1 MLFRSGGLISR
12 MTRDTD
18 NLYFFAVDGIAEIT
32 INTLMLIGIGIALF
46 IIQPKLALY
55 VLIPAPVIATMTYTF
70 FRRIR
75 RLYHRLWHR
84 WAKMSATIGEAVNIM
99 IEREFRHIPIT
110 EDGGEKPVAV
120 FSIKDVIDL
129 LAQSFPAH
137 VLNLPPRPH
146 QEMSTREGA

>member
-1 MLFRSGGLISR
+1 MLTEKIGTLDRTPPVVVESGTSIGTVVEEIER
-12 MTRDTD
+12 G
-18 NLYFFAVDGIAEIT
+18 AVGCVIVCQGPK
-32 INTLMLIGIGIALF
+32 LIGILTERD
-46 IIQPKLALY
+46 
-55 VLIPAPVIATMTYTF
+55 VLVKVVARDVDYARPVDEFMTPDPIT
-70 FRRIR
+70 
-75 RLYHRLWHR
+75 LPL
-84 WAKMSATIGEAVNIM
+84 SATIGEAVNIM

-110 EDGGEKPVAV
+110 KDDGEEPLAV

>member
-1 MLFRSGGLISR
+1 MLTEKIGTLDRTPPVVVESGTSIGTVMEEIER
-12 MTRDTD
+12 G
-18 NLYFFAVDGIAEIT
+18 AVGCVVVCLGAK
-32 INTLMLIGIGIALF
+32 LIGILTERD
-46 IIQPKLALY
+46 
-55 VLIPAPVIATMTYTF
+55 VLVKVVARDVDYATPVDEFMTPDPIT
-70 FRRIR
+70 
-75 RLYHRLWHR
+75 LPL
-84 WAKMSATIGEAVNIM
+84 SATIGEAVNIM

-110 EDGGEKPVAV
+110 EDGGEKPLAV

>member
-1 MLFRSGGLISR
+1 MLTEKIGTLDRTPPVVVESGTSIGTVVEEIER
-12 MTRDTD
+12 G
-18 NLYFFAVDGIAEIT
+18 AVGCVVVCQGPK
-32 INTLMLIGIGIALF
+32 LIGILTERD
-46 IIQPKLALY
+46 
-55 VLIPAPVIATMTYTF
+55 VLVKVVARDVDYATPVDEFMTPDPIT
-70 FRRIR
+70 
-75 RLYHRLWHR
+75 LPL
-84 WAKMSATIGEAVNIM
+84 SATIGEAVNIM

-110 EDGGEKPVAV
+110 EDGGERPLAV

>member
-1 MLFRSGGLISR
+1 MLTEKIGTLDRTPPVVVESGTSIGTVVEEIER
-12 MTRDTD
+12 G
-18 NLYFFAVDGIAEIT
+18 AVGCVIVCQGPK
-32 INTLMLIGIGIALF
+32 LIGILTERD
-46 IIQPKLALY
+46 
-55 VLIPAPVIATMTYTF
+55 VLVKVVARDVDYATPVDEFMTPDPIT
-70 FRRIR
+70 
-75 RLYHRLWHR
+75 LPL
-84 WAKMSATIGEAVNIM
+84 SATIGEAVNIM

>member
-1 MLFRSGGLISR
+1 MLTEKIGTLDRTPPVVVESGTSIGTVVEEIER
-12 MTRDTD
+12 G
-18 NLYFFAVDGIAEIT
+18 AVGCVVVCQGPK
-32 INTLMLIGIGIALF
+32 LIGILTERD
-46 IIQPKLALY
+46 
-55 VLIPAPVIATMTYTF
+55 VLVKVVARDVDYATPVDEFMTPDPIT
-70 FRRIR
+70 
-75 RLYHRLWHR
+75 LPL
-84 WAKMSATIGEAVNIM
+84 SATIGEAVNIM

-146 QEMSTREGA
+146 LEMSTREGA